1 MTTAGCS
8 WSTTGSSSPKDKEQL
23 PHTSVERVFS
33 QGQESCNISSRSPR
47 QIFQQDRPVGKRK
60 PLGELWWSRNM
71 VRSTGRQPQS

>member
-23 PHTSVERVFS
+23 PHTSVERAFS

-71 VRSTGRQPQS
+71 VRSTGRQPQP